1 MPIVKIRVLTFA
13 LFAAIIPALPA
24 AGDTDVSAMK
34 ISGYWNIQTGQF
46 VDYYLL
52 NSSVSRQWLLRSFLN
67 LGAAGHPTNRL
78 EVHAN
83 AEIKMWYNT
92 YAKQYIDW
100 EAQWDIPVQYFN
112 VYIDRM
118 EAAYSFG
125 DIEKPFLTIGFG
137 YFPFK
142 YNPDVKDLGEYLFRS
157 GAYPAW
163 LINDFDFP
171 KARVAGLRLSSI
183 LFNSLHQDLLLTGET
198 DMPPFWDL
206 NAAWIGDYDLLA
218 AKTFH
223 IGLGAMYRSLMPVDN
238 KLTTPKVF
246 QNEYLTNVDTLADS
260 TVQGDTGHYTFS
272 GAKIMARFSLDP
284 KRVFMRNGD
293 FGIFGDEDCKLY
305 GEAAILGVVP
315 YPSSTANPYG
325 YDTLLQKMPIM
336 LGFNVPAFKVLDAL
350 SVEVEYYQCP
360 YANSFQTQA
369 RFLYPLPDQ
378 GTLGSL
384 NYRTGDNVR
393 WSVYARRS
401 LKNGLVFVAQV
412 ARDHVR
418 NESFFKQGIDREQA
432 LRDNRGLMWMVKAGY
447 CF

>member
-1 MPIVKIRVLTFA
+1 
-13 LFAAIIPALPA
+13 
-24 AGDTDVSAMK
+24 
-34 ISGYWNIQTGQF
+34 
-46 VDYYLL
+46 
-52 NSSVSRQWLLRSFLN
+52 
-67 LGAAGHPTNRL
+67 
-78 EVHAN
+78 
-83 AEIKMWYNT
+83 
-92 YAKQYIDW
+92 
-100 EAQWDIPVQYFN
+100 
-112 VYIDRM
+112 
-118 EAAYSFG
+118 
-125 DIEKPFLTIGFG
+125 
-137 YFPFK
+137 
-142 YNPDVKDLGEYLFRS
+142 
-157 GAYPAW
+157 
-163 LINDFDFP
+163 
-171 KARVAGLRLSSI
+171 
-183 LFNSLHQDLLLTGET
+183 
-198 DMPPFWDL
+198 
-206 NAAWIGDYDLLA
+206 
-218 AKTFH
+218 
-223 IGLGAMYRSLMPVDN
+223 
-238 KLTTPKVF
+238 
-246 QNEYLTNVDTLADS
+246 
-260 TVQGDTGHYTFS
+260 
-272 GAKIMARFSLDP
+272 
-284 KRVFMRNGD
+284 
-293 FGIFGDEDCKLY
+293 
-305 GEAAILGVVP
+305 VP